1 MMLDMMNEKSQQIEE
16 DCGVD
21 GDVMMENGS
30 GIGDEKTN
38 LIINYVPP
46 NMSQDEIKQMFGT
59 LGNVTSCKLI
69 RNRATGQSLG
79 YAFVNYENAE
89 DANRAVAEMNGA
101 RLQNKKL
108 KVSFARP
115 SSSEIKNANLY
126 ISGLPKNFKEEDVDA
141 LFRPYGKIITSKV
154 LKDVDGEGRGTGFV
168 RFDKR
173 NEAQA
178 AIDELNNRPLPGTTN
193 KITVKFANPPNTR
206 QPQFPAQPAIPSPL
220 TRALTPQRNF
230 SGGPVHHHQML
241 NLRYS
246 PLTAAA
252 ATGFS
257 SSCPAPSCHN
267 STTSPTSPGSPN
279 GVQGLT
285 PQGWCIFV
293 YGLPQD
299 ATPLSL
305 YKLFS
310 PYGAIVNIELK
321 ADKGYG
327 FVNMPSYDEAYYAI
341 CLLNGTCH
349 KGKMLQVSFKTN
361 KNNKIPRS

>member
-1 MMLDMMNEKSQQIEE
+1 MMLDMMNENSQQMDE
-16 DCGVD
+16 DACMD
-21 GDVMMENGS
+21 GEVVMENGT
-30 GIGDEKTN
+30 GDERTN

-69 RNRATGQSLG
+69 RNRTTGQSLG
-79 YAFVNYENAE
+79 YAFVNYEKAE
-89 DANRAVAEMNGA
+89 EASKAVSEMNGA
-101 RLQNKKL
+101 RLQNKTL

-115 SSSEIKNANLY
+115 SSNEIKNANLY
-126 ISGLPKNFKEEDVDA
+126 ISGLPKDFKEEDVDL

-173 NEAQA
+173 NEAQS
-178 AIDELNNRPLPGTTN
+178 AIDELNNQTLPGTSA
-193 KITVKFANPPNTR
+193 KLTVKFANPPNSR
-206 QPQFPAQPAIPSPL
+206 QPQFPAQPTIPSPL

-241 NLRYS
+241 NMRYS
-246 PLTAAA
+246 PLTA
-252 ATGFS
+252 TGFS
-257 SSCPAPSCHN
+257 STCQAASCHN
-267 STTSPTSPGSPN
+267 SATSPTSPASPN
-279 GVQGLT
+279 NVQGLT

-299 ATPLSL
+299 ATSLFL

-310 PYGAIVNIELK
+310 PYGAITNIELK

-327 FVNMPSYDEAYYAI
+327 FVNMPSYDEACGAI
-341 CLLNGTCH
+341 WFLHGTCH

-361 KNNKIPRS
+361 KNNKIQRS